1 MIFLPFRGY
10 GTLTPVK
17 YKLKRKIIWGY
28 RPVTLTLFFIGEVT
42 LVHNVL

>member
-17 YKLKRKIIWGY
+17 YKLKRKIIYYMG
-28 RPVTLTLFFIGEVT
+28 L
-42 LVHNVL
+42 